1 MSRMATER
9 SDHHRTADALCKKL
23 FSGSDLFE
31 TMDRL
36 TNEKGLSV
44 DDAVAWLRDQHGVMV
59 HRRSL
64 YRWGWVKRVEP

>member
-1 MSRMATER
+1 MSLMSSER
-9 SDHHRTADALCKKL
+9 SDHHRTADALCAKL
-23 FSGSDLFE
+23 FSGTDLFE

-44 DDAVAWLRDQHGVMV
+44 EEAIEWLRTNHGVMV

-64 YRWGWVKRVEP
+64 YRWGWQKRTDD